1 MDGSTLNAFKSLSDA
16 ARKTLVE
23 LCIVYPET
31 ENILKDVV
39 RATKLQTIIEYKNL
53 AADFDRIVLSV
64 NSNPHFVQL
73 QSKDI
78 CVELLR
84 TLLMI
89 GEFEQMLNHV
99 DYIIFQRVKIPV
111 LCLET
116 KNDSVKVGVSV
127 FIELTEVRIKVHRM
141 VDRQFPTSSLH
152 VLGIVSAL
160 ALATYAALK

>member
-23 LCIVYPET
+23 RCVVYPET
-31 ENILKDVV
+31 EIILKDVV

-53 AADFDRIVLSV
+53 AADLDRIVLSI
-64 NSNPHFVQL
+64 NSNPRFVQL

-99 DYIIFQRVKIPV
+99 DYIIFQRVKMPV
-111 LCLET
+111 LCLEN

-141 VDRQFPTSSLH
+141 VARQATTSSLH
-152 VLGIVSAL
+152 VLGIVAVL
-160 ALATYAALK
+160 ALATYAVLK

>member
-23 LCIVYPET
+23 RCVVYPET
-31 ENILKDVV
+31 EIILKDVV

-53 AADFDRIVLSV
+53 AADLDRIVLSI
-64 NSNPHFVQL
+64 NSNPRFVQL

-99 DYIIFQRVKIPV
+99 DYIIFQRVKMPV
-111 LCLET
+111 LCLEN
-116 KNDSVKVGVSV
+116 KNDSVKVGISA

-141 VDRQFPTSSLH
+141 VDRQSLTSSLR
-152 VLGIVSAL
+152 VLGIVATL
-160 ALATYAALK
+160 ALATYAVLK

>member
-23 LCIVYPET
+23 RCVVYPET
-31 ENILKDVV
+31 EIILKDVV

-53 AADFDRIVLSV
+53 AADLDRIVLSI
-64 NSNPHFVQL
+64 NSNPRFVQL

-99 DYIIFQRVKIPV
+99 DYIIFQRVKMPV
-111 LCLET
+111 LCLEN
-116 KNDSVKVGVSV
+116 KNDFVKVGISA
-127 FIELTEVRIKVHRM
+127 FIELTEVRIKVHMM
-141 VDRQFPTSSLH
+141 VYRQSQTSSLH
-152 VLGIVSAL
+152 VLGIVSVL
-160 ALATYAALK
+160 ALATYAVLK